1 MASVITL
8 SEWPKTMKIREAFM
22 GSAQVIIFNGV
33 RFERLRE
40 ESTQEIQIKRR
51 NSRLPNSNNQATAI
65 DLD

>member
-1 MASVITL
+1 MASVTTL
-8 SEWPKTMKIREAFM
+8 ADWPKTMKIREAFT

-40 ESTQEIQIKRR
+40 ESPQEIQIKRR
-51 NSRLPNSNNQATAI
+51 NNRLPNGNNQATAI